1 MAREARDL
9 AIYND
14 YNSMM
19 AVEGSSKLAVSEL
32 LMKKYGIHS
41 MGTVYVIRRR
51 VEQRL
56 KREGAI

>member
-1 MAREARDL
+1 M

-56 KREGAI
+56 KQEGVL